1 MLRGTARSIIK
12 QKWSHCESG
21 MPIPK
26 LKSLFA
32 MLVLKLNG
40 IPSCFVWLFRIPL
53 FLVFISDHC
62 IFVQID
68 SSHKIEMVPLSLVAL
83 SIGYKQQI
91 SDMRFVLRKVH
102 YFTFLIKIHN
112 FFGRSLQ
119 TSWQGRS
126 EVVPWIL
133 ISNQGLKNVASGSPG
148 HVHFHAE
155 QVTEGWTSR
164 KEMGGGE
171 FSAHKN
177 FFWPIARA
185 RIFFLV
191 ESHAGT
197 FLEGRGGGFASCV
210 IGYLKNLLVKRFR
223 VYPVI

>member
-1 MLRGTARSIIK
+1 
-12 QKWSHCESG
+12 
-21 MPIPK
+21 
-26 LKSLFA
+26 
-32 MLVLKLNG
+32 
-40 IPSCFVWLFRIPL
+40 
-53 FLVFISDHC
+53 
-62 IFVQID
+62 
-68 SSHKIEMVPLSLVAL
+68 MVPLSLVAL
-83 SIGYKQQI
+83 SIGYNQQI

-102 YFTFLIKIHN
+102 YFNFLIKIHN

-177 FFWPIARA
+177 FFWLIARA
-185 RIFFLV
+185 RIFFIRAPCRNV
-191 ESHAGT
+191 FGGGS
-197 FLEGRGGGFASCV
+197 GGGFPSCV

>member
-1 MLRGTARSIIK
+1 
-12 QKWSHCESG
+12 
-21 MPIPK
+21 
-26 LKSLFA
+26 
-32 MLVLKLNG
+32 
-40 IPSCFVWLFRIPL
+40 
-53 FLVFISDHC
+53 
-62 IFVQID
+62 
-68 SSHKIEMVPLSLVAL
+68 MVPLSLVAL

-102 YFTFLIKIHN
+102 YFNFLIKIHN

-177 FFWPIARA
+177 FFWPITRA

-191 ESHAGT
+191 EYHAGT
-197 FLEGRGGGFASCV
+197 FLEGRGGGGICFMRYWLFKKFTGKKVQS
-210 IGYLKNLLVKRFR
+210 IPGYLAALQPWRWGIWSS
-223 VYPVI
+223 Y

>member
-1 MLRGTARSIIK
+1 MLRSTARSNTK

-68 SSHKIEMVPLSLVAL
+68 SSHKIKMVPLSLVAL

-91 SDMRFVLRKVH
+91 SDMRFVLRKLH
-102 YFTFLIKIHN
+102 YFNFLIKIHN

-197 FLEGRGGGFASCV
+197 FLEGGWGWISFMRYWLFKKFTGKKVQS
-210 IGYLKNLLVKRFR
+210 I
-223 VYPVI
+223 